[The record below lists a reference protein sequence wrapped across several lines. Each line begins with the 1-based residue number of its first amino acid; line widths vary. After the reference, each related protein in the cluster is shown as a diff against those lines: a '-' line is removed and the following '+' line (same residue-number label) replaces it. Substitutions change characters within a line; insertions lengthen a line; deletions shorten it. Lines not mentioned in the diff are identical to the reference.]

1 MRQRP
6 AIARPILLHPTAH
19 SGRRRRGG
27 REAHAPR
34 RQSLP
39 PHPASHADGAP
50 HAHLRERR
58 ADRLRRVVA
67 AGAAAPRAGSARLH
81 LGHAARRRRLRAARR
96 PRNEIYEPLATH
108 CSTYGHRVIRGDP
121 ETERQT
127 PSFLATT
134 AHSCIDTRQPFAKST
149 RPPWLRL
156 SFCLRPRCLRLESTR
171 RSAGAASTCSLRRE
185 ETACTCAA
193 AAL

>member
-1 MRQRP
+1 MAPQPP
-6 AIARPILLHPTAH
+6 A
-19 SGRRRRGG
+19 
-27 REAHAPR
+27 
-34 RQSLP
+34 
-39 PHPASHADGAP
+39 
-50 HAHLRERR
+50 RERPGSACR
-58 ADRLRRVVA
+58 GSCCRR
-67 AGAAAPRAGSARLH
+67 AAPRAGSARLH
-81 LGHAARRRRLRAARR
+81 RARDAGRRRRLRAARR
-96 PRNEIYEPLATH
+96 PRNETYEPLATH